1 MTDPNKYPEH
11 TVREALLTQRFPP
24 DNGWFE
30 RHERSVPRLV
40 GRIPGEGSSNS
51 RHAFEEAL
59 CYMLHSLAAY
69 AGAHVRQYG
78 SPIAEDGVL
87 GVAWRESLAGLR
99 QLLNGELGQLDGGT
113 LDHAILELYKA
124 AGFEGGEP

>member
-11 TVREALLTQRFPP
+11 TVRRALTEQRFPS
-24 DNGWFE
+24 DNGRFQRHSGAVSEHSTQREEYGTKSRSFE
-30 RHERSVPRLV
+30 A
-40 GRIPGEGSSNS
+40 G
-51 RHAFEEAL
+51 L
-59 CYMLHSLAAY
+59 CHMLTGLAQY

-99 QLLNGELGQLDGGT
+99 QLLNGELGRLDGGT
-113 LDHAILELYKA
+113 LDHAIIELYKA
-124 AGFEGGEP
+124 AGFEGDEP

>member
-1 MTDPNKYPEH
+1 MTEPNKFPEYEL
-11 TVREALLTQRFPP
+11 RAALLTQRYPSE
-24 DNGWFE
+24 NGWFS
-30 RHERSVPRLV
+30 RHEAAVPAFIGQIV
-40 GRIPGEGSSNS
+40 GES
-51 RHAFEEAL
+51 RFARESYERPL
-59 CYMLHSLAAY
+59 CHMLQGLAQY

-99 QLLNGELGQLDGGT
+99 QLLNGELGRLDGGT

-124 AGFEGGEP
+124 AGFEGDEP